1 MATIDAQNVGAVVVL
16 QVRGALTIHERSSA
30 LEHAIRAALDGGARA
45 FVINLQDVSAVDS
58 SRVAQL
64 ATTHNAVFSHRGR
77 LALCHLSPKLKEIFV
92 ITRLNTVFDT
102 YDTEAAALAA
112 VTERRQP

>member
-1 MATIDAQNVGAVVVL
+1 MAAIDARKVGPVVVL
-16 QVRGALTIHERSSA
+16 HVRGALTIHERSQA

-58 SRVAQL
+58 SGVAQL
-64 ATTHNAVFSHRGR
+64 ATTHNAVFTHRGR
-77 LALCHLSPKLKEIFV
+77 LALCHLSAKLTEIFV

-102 YDTEAAALAA
+102 YETEAEAVAA
-112 VTERRQP
+112 VTERRS